1 MTNDAIVKYIFNPD
15 IPGTMIRQ
23 IYMDH
28 SSTTPVDAAVT
39 EAMLPYFS
47 DRFGN
52 PSSLY
57 SIGREA
63 RRAMEDARA
72 KVADLICAKKEE
84 IIFTGSGTE
93 SDNLAIKGLAYRNR
107 KKGDHIITSS
117 IEHHAVLYTCKY
129 LETQGFKVTYLPV
142 SKEGLV
148 NPDDVE
154 TGITSKTVLITIMHA
169 NHEIGTIQPVEEIG
183 KIAKEKNI
191 PFHTDAIQT
200 AGKLPLNVD
209 ALGVSLLSMSAH
221 KMYGPKGVGA
231 LYIRKGI
238 GLEPLFHGGGH
249 ERDIRSGTENVPG
262 IVGFGKAAQLAK
274 ERLPEAA
281 KITKLRDSLIK
292 GVLEIKD
299 SYLNGHPEKRLP
311 DNANFRFSYIE
322 GESMILNLDMKGVAA
337 STGSACSSKSLEPS
351 HVLLATGLKH
361 EEAHGSLRFT
371 IGRGNTR
378 DDVDY
383 IISVLPEIVNKL
395 RMISPLAG

>member
-1 MTNDAIVKYIFNPD
+1 MAFDAIVKYILNLD
-15 IPGTMIRQ
+15 IPRTMTRQ

-28 SSTTPVDAAVT
+28 SSTTPVDAAVA

-57 SIGREA
+57 TIGREA

-72 KVADLICAKKEE
+72 NVADLIGAKKEE
-84 IIFTGSGTE
+84 IIFTGGGTE
-93 SDNLAIKGLAYRNR
+93 SDNLAIKGSAYRNR

-117 IEHHAVLYTCKY
+117 IEHHAVLHTCKY
-129 LETQGFKVTYLPV
+129 LESQGFNITYLPV
-142 SKEGLV
+142 NKEGLV
-148 NPDDVE
+148 NPVDVE
-154 TGITSKTVLITIMHA
+154 TAITSKTILITIMHA
-169 NHEIGTIQPVEEIG
+169 NHEIGTIQPIEEIG
-183 KIAKEKNI
+183 KLAKEKDI
-191 PFHTDAIQT
+191 PFHTDAIQS
-200 AGKLPLNVD
+200 AGNLPLNVD
-209 ALGVSLLSMSAH
+209 TLGVSLLSMSAH

-231 LYIRKGI
+231 LYVRKGT
-238 GLEPLFHGGGH
+238 GLEPLIHGGGH

-262 IVGFGKAAQLAK
+262 IVGFGKAARLAK

-281 KITKLRDSLIK
+281 EITKLRESLIK

-299 SYLNGHPEKRLP
+299 SFLNGHPVKRLP
-311 DNANFRFSYIE
+311 NNVNVRFSFIE

-351 HVLLATGLKH
+351 HILLATGLRH

-371 IGRGNTR
+371 LGRGNTQE
-378 DDVDY
+378 DVDY
-383 IISVLPEIVNKL
+383 VVSELPEIVNKL
-395 RMISPLAG
+395 RMISPLAR